1 MIQVVLLVQHID
13 HSFFNRLDDYDIA
26 VEVSFCIHIPDNP
39 VYKCPEEVPLAK
51 LYDTLRP
58 GDDRNVLFI

>member
-13 HSFFNRLDDYDIA
+13 HPFFNRLDDYDIA
-26 VEVSFCIHIPDNP
+26 VEICFCIHITDNP